1 MVKILKTIDFGYH
14 HTKHYKMQSGSRKTI
29 LISLVLTLI
38 FAFLEFFGGI
48 ISGSLALVSDSFHM
62 FSDVGALLF
71 SMIAIYYASKRP
83 TSKFTYGYLRLEV
96 ISAFV
101 NGIALIAIAI
111 GIIYE
116 GINRFFNPLEINFYL
131 MISIAVVG
139 LIINIVLTMVLVNSL
154 KRENNLNVRSAMW
167 HFFGDLLN
175 SIGVIIAGI
184 IVKLTGLVIFDTII
198 SIVIS
203 IVIFAGGFKICK
215 EAYYIL
221 MEAVPEGLDVK
232 KIRDDIL
239 TVEGVRDI
247 HEFHLWSIS
256 SGLYSLSFHVVLMP
270 LDGINDYVII
280 NKITELLREKYGID
294 HVTIQIE
301 NIDVNVHSDVE

>member
-14 HTKHYKMQSGSRKTI
+14 HTKHYKLQSGSRKTI
-29 LISLVLTLI
+29 LISIVLTLI
-38 FAFLEFFGGI
+38 FALLELFGGI

-71 SMIAIYYASKRP
+71 SMIAIFYASKKP
-83 TSKFTYGYLRLEV
+83 NKKFTYGYLRLEV

-101 NGIALIAIAI
+101 NGIALLAIAV

-116 GINRFFNPLEINFYL
+116 GINRFFKPSEIDFYL
-131 MISIAVVG
+131 MITIAIIG
-139 LIINIVLTMVLVNSL
+139 LIINIVLTIVLVNSL
-154 KRENNLNVRSAMW
+154 KKENNLNVRSAMW
-167 HFFGDLLN
+167 HFLGDLLN
-175 SIGVIIAGI
+175 SVGVIIAGI
-184 IVKLTGLVIFDTII
+184 IVKITGLVVFDTII

-203 IVIFAGGFKICK
+203 IVIFMGGYKICK
-215 EAYYIL
+215 EAYFIL
-221 MEAVPEGLDVK
+221 MEAVPEGLDIDE
-232 KIRDDIL
+232 IRNSIL
-239 TVEGVRDI
+239 KVEGVRDI

-270 LDGINDYVII
+270 LDELNDYVII
-280 NKITELLREKYGID
+280 NNITDLLRNEYGID

-301 NIDVNVHSDVE
+301 NIDVNVHSDLD